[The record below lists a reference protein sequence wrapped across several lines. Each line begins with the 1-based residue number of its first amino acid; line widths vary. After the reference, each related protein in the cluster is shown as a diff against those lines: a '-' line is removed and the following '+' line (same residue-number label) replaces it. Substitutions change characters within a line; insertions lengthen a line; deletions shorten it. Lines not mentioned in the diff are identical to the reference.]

1 MLRCHKFCPLEK
13 HKRSQEK
20 AKITQFSYWVIQA
33 IFQTKIP
40 SRWPYRTLLPWRTW
54 DTTNQVKSEVRWQNI
69 TTVMGQ
75 WNSFDMLKTE
85 NGRQEPTS
93 SFFTSLL
100 SLYLQVSPNSTKIQC
115 KRCLQKGKKMYTIFA
130 YIYCILLPL
139 SHYYVCSNL
148 EKDALH
154 SPYVSLL

>member
-1 MLRCHKFCPLEK
+1 
-13 HKRSQEK
+13 
-20 AKITQFSYWVIQA
+20 
-33 IFQTKIP
+33 
-40 SRWPYRTLLPWRTW
+40 
-54 DTTNQVKSEVRWQNI
+54 
-69 TTVMGQ
+69 
-75 WNSFDMLKTE
+75 MLKTE

-154 SPYVSLL
+154 SPYVSLLQIVYHNRHFTSKLLLSFDHICSISLTQSKVINTHIYCERYCIKNRCTEIYLINIYILLIVLTAK